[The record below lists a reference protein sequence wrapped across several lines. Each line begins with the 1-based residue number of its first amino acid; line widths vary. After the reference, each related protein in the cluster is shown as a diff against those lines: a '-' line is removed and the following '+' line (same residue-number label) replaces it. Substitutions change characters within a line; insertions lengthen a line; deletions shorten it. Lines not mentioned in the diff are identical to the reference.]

1 MIMAIE
7 LDWIDVIKIIIT
19 GASVLFLYLFRRKI
33 VKIVTDV
40 MVGGDSSKYDGK
52 SVSDILDDIN
62 VRLGEVVG

>member
-1 MIMAIE
+1 MAIE

>member
-1 MIMAIE
+1 MAIE

-33 VKIVTDV
+33 AKIVTDV
-40 MVGGDSSKYDGK
+40 MIGGDSSKYDGK

>member
-1 MIMAIE
+1 MAIE

-40 MVGGDSSKYDGK
+40 MIGGDSSKYDGK

>member
-1 MIMAIE
+1 MAIE

-40 MVGGDSSKYDGK
+40 MVGGDSAKYDGK